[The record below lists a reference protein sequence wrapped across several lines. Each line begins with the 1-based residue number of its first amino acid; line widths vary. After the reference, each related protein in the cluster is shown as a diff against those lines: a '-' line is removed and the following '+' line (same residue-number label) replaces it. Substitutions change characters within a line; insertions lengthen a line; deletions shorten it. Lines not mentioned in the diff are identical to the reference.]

1 MPEARSAGQELYA
14 HFRQGVDVFS
24 DAVQINTLRNG
35 WPSNLAKDYG
45 PEIALM
51 ANLIRLY
58 RISPQNKPTEAE
70 AKTITDL
77 RGRVEAD
84 LDAKRL
90 EATNDAM
97 AGADDDTIEIHQLYI
112 IELENF
118 LRYINAIISKLDLA
132 ASIQRARPT
141 VEERRG
147 IDPDAIWDSYAKWK
161 KLAQE
166 NEDTSSPDVVDR
178 VERALLNYAMSVLVT
193 NYWDSWNDEKK
204 FSDIMRLPVGKDQ
217 VGGRD
222 ITIAELIDNHPPGPA
237 SGPGSEKLMRE
248 RLQVITKAVQ
258 GGVHFNEMAKS
269 DNTHKDSTEH
279 FQHWMFNGDD
289 WEQLMSIP
297 ALAPG
302 EKDLG
307 DSAGEAI
314 GILGSWNSRF
324 IKTTPEERAEIA
336 TEVDAEIAANRIT
349 IPSKREL
356 ETALHQYESQKEKTF
371 SGIVFKNVGNLDA
384 KTVLFLYNNV
394 AKKDYARF
402 ASAFSIELQKP
413 RVKAK
418 EKARQEKFGLFP
430 LRKYGEAPRRNEAG
444 EIVKN
449 LELYLPHITIAVGC
463 YQLGL
468 GNYEIIRRE
477 HPAGSGNE
485 VLGTRFTDS
494 FGTVRELTREE
505 RDKAYAKGKAA
516 TLLGFHTY
524 QANGGPI
531 GDDNVER
538 KSNITAV
545 RLYDTAQYRLNYAST
560 GREGRFNLGYVK
572 RLNIHPL
579 DYMAANGKSIR
590 RLMADRAHR
599 QHADYKLMGD
609 ILHSQVVENYNFAE
623 KMYAGYTGGLDDAI
637 DHFDIMKLVTL
648 ERPNQFFSL
657 TEYINIDDN
666 ALTALKKF
674 VTQKIGYL
682 VDRNMVIGKEDAIR
696 NGYFDDQVWE
706 KVVEVKPGEWV
717 FSPLPSMLAMSDED
731 KVKFNA
737 DIRKFGFKSAI
748 IKAFLT
754 PMLVETLMRVG
765 RREVEPY
772 WIQGLVYILSGQDPE
787 ARYAIRNKDNLT
799 SALSTSD
806 EGVAF
811 NYTAEEV
818 YSMIATAAKEVKG
831 GLEVFLSQQ
840 GGH

>member
-1 MPEARSAGQELYA
+1 MPEVRTAGQELYA

-35 WPSNLAKDYG
+35 WPTNLTKDYG
-45 PEIALM
+45 TEIDLM
-51 ANLIRLY
+51 ANLVRLY
-58 RISPQNKPTEAE
+58 RINPQNRPSEIE
-70 AKTITDL
+70 AKTIIDL
-77 RGRVEAD
+77 RGRAEAD
-84 LDAKRL
+84 LTAKRA
-90 EATNDAM
+90 EASHEAV

-112 IELENF
+112 SELENF

-166 NEDTSSPDVVDR
+166 NEDTASPDVVDR
-178 VERALLNYAMSVLVT
+178 VERALLNYAMGVLVT
-193 NYWDSWNDEKK
+193 NFWESWNDEKK
-204 FSDIMRLPVGKDQ
+204 FSDVMKLPVGKDQ

-222 ITIAELIDNHPPGPA
+222 ITIAELIDNHPPGPS

-248 RLQVITKAVQ
+248 RLQVIIKSFQ

-269 DNTHKDSTEH
+269 DNTHKDSVEH
-279 FQHWMFNGDD
+279 LQHWMFNGDD

-307 DSAGEAI
+307 DVAGEAI
-314 GILGSWNSRF
+314 GILGSWNSKF
-324 IKTTPEERAEIA
+324 IKTTVVERDVIA
-336 TEVDAEIAANRIT
+336 AQVDAEIASGRIRL
-349 IPSKREL
+349 PGRKEL
-356 ETALHQYESQKEKTF
+356 EAALHQYESQKEKTF
-371 SGIVFKNVGNLDA
+371 SGISFRDAGGLDA
-384 KTVLFLYNNV
+384 KTILFLYNNV
-394 AKKDYARF
+394 ARKDYARF
-402 ASAFSIELQKP
+402 ASAFSIEIQKP

-418 EKARQEKFGLFP
+418 EKVRQEKFGLFP
-430 LRKYGEAPRRNEAG
+430 LRKYGESPRRDESG
-444 EIVKN
+444 HIVKN
-449 LELYLPHITIAVGC
+449 LEMYIPHVTIAVGC

-468 GNYEIIRRE
+468 GEYEIIRRE
-477 HPAGSGNE
+477 HPVGSGTE
-485 VLGTRFTDS
+485 TLGIKFTDAA
-494 FGTVRELTREE
+494 GVVRLLTPEE
-505 RDKAYAKGKAA
+505 KEKALAKGKAA
-516 TLLGFHTY
+516 MLLGFHTY

-572 RLNIHPL
+572 RLNVHPL

-590 RLMADRAHR
+590 RLMADRTHR

-609 ILHSQVVENYNFAE
+609 ILHAQVVEDYSFAE

-637 DHFDIMKLVTL
+637 DNFDIMKLVTL

-666 ALTALKKF
+666 GLTALKKF

-682 VDRNMVIGKEDAIR
+682 VDRNMVIGREDAIR
-696 NGYFDDQVWE
+696 SGYFDDKVWE
-706 KVVEVKPGEWV
+706 KIVEVKPGEWV
-717 FSPLPSMLAMSDED
+717 FSPLPSMLAMTAED
-731 KVKFNA
+731 KVKFNE
-737 DIRKFGFKSAI
+737 DIKKFGFKSAM

-754 PMLVETLMRVG
+754 PMLIETLMRVG

-772 WIQGLVYILSGQDPE
+772 WIQGLVYILSGEDPE
-787 ARYAIRNKDNLT
+787 SRYAIRNKDNLT
-799 SALSTSD
+799 AALSTSD

-811 NYTAEEV
+811 NYTSPEV